1 MLPSS
6 WLKCPTIICCRVQSV
21 TLIWALAICD
31 RLISAVATCTHDF
44 VKSCVW
50 WLVSF
55 ESLVESR
62 DSFWSGG
69 VADLATRIFRR
80 PPHSAMLAPSNALML
95 VGHFNA
101 NGASLDF
108 GSSKDPSGRNMV
120 IIQSFAFET
129 IFLHPGGN
137 GPRYMCTCVWANT
150 VGKLSL
156 TNAFGKCLQQSGRTN

>member
-21 TLIWALAICD
+21 TLIWELAICD
-31 RLISAVATCTHDF
+31 RLISAVAICKNDF

-55 ESLVESR
+55 ESFVESR

-69 VADLATRIFRR
+69 VADLATKQFRR
-80 PPHSAMLAPSNALML
+80 PP

-120 IIQSFAFET
+120 IIQSFAFVT
-129 IFLHPGGN
+129 IFLHPGGQR
-137 GPRYMCTCVWANT
+137 PTLCTHVCGQMLLAN
-150 VGKLSL
+150 
-156 TNAFGKCLQQSGRTN
+156 CL